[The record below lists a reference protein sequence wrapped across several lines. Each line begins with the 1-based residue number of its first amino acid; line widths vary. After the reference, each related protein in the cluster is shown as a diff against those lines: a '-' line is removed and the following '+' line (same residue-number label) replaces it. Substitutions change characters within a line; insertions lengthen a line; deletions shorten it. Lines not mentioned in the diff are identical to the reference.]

1 MISEG
6 WTDVIP
12 EKEVALLETGRLQE
26 IEQPLIDLGYLK
38 GDAINRAMSSRVK
51 KLANAIRL
59 FRKDYITAG
68 LLPDY
73 APNFARL
80 PHHELDGVELNLI
93 HQLTGLD
100 NEFPIT
106 ALPSK
111 GKTTLYS
118 RVLHYRLIVLG
129 VFTKKVS
136 VLFGSGSLQSLKTVG
151 SFLNIQ
157 QEATLLEIT
166 GNIPQLIKQV
176 TDTEKLQKTAIAF
189 KYSTRKKQ
197 NDALLEVVEEAGES
211 DNEAELIKEEQA
223 IDSEIKK
230 LTANIFSKQE
240 EEIQRLEKR
249 NKNKNRRLEKVTR
262 CINQLVHE
270 DKMLFEATDQ
280 LRKDL
285 ELKKKPILAQKKLL
299 ERDLVRLSN
308 EALKIKQQVGPQ
320 PDKKAIRKKKKAIE
334 KLKKKLK
341 KEKKEPQLLA
351 EIGNLEHNIT
361 ILNRSV
367 TSLNKRRGD
376 HRPIIKRL
384 TGQITDSQKSINNLN
399 DALLDHAAL
408 RQHKEELL
416 LMTKVDPDKAIN
428 KAKLRSIKTQQTQ
441 ARNLIKG
448 AKENVKKKDEQ
459 LKLAIK
465 KRDEK
470 VRANQKRIEPLQDRL
485 IRLRKKINGLRFKF
499 KAQLK
504 RSLDKDYYKEL
515 KREVFQKRNKAYLKK
530 LAEDPF
536 NKFVI
541 RLVQVRQWMN
551 GYYYGRL
558 DSQPADR
565 TFLSIVELTEEE
577 ALKRLRLKYVLTK
590 LGNKTEGY
598 WLLNG
603 EYFFD
608 CICEL
613 ESKGKAKNSAE
624 LIKEYEDSF
633 KKDPIYKNKVTEEAW
648 NEFTE
653 EIEEGIKDTQHNIR
667 RFYYGV
673 RSLARSIGRV
683 VGKLVRLIINGIKS
697 VIRIFKNF
705 IKILYKEIREG
716 ARKFFQGMEFLFGK
730 RQIESTLVSGETL
743 VTKFDFDFDVTVWST
758 NDVTTD
764 LYKSHIT
771 KTMSYA
777 LNMSFSLRLVA
788 KILKWTFTLT
798 SGALTWPRLA
808 LKIAFHFKD
817 LVLKFLLKRKAKK
830 LVGVS

>member
-12 EKEVALLETGRLQE
+12 EKEVALLESGRRQE
-26 IEQPLIDLGYLK
+26 IEQPLIDLGYLR
-38 GDAINRAMSSRVK
+38 GDAVVRTMSARQK
-51 KLANAIRL
+51 KLSDAIRL
-59 FRKDYITAG
+59 FRKDYISAG

-73 APNFARL
+73 APNFSQL
-80 PHHELDGVELNLI
+80 PHDELDGVELNLI

-100 NEFPIT
+100 NEFPLT
-106 ALPSK
+106 ALPPR
-111 GKTTLYS
+111 GKTTLFS

-129 VFTKKVS
+129 VFTKKVNAF
-136 VLFGSGSLQSLKTVG
+136 FGSGSLQSLKTLG
-151 SFLNIQ
+151 SFLNIE
-157 QEATLLEIT
+157 QEATLIEIT
-166 GNIPQLIKQV
+166 GNIPKLIKQV
-176 TDTEKLQKTAIAF
+176 TDTEKLKKTAIAF
-189 KYSTRKKQ
+189 KYSTRKKED
-197 NDALLEVVEEAGES
+197 DALLEVVEERGES
-211 DNEAELIKEEQA
+211 DNEAKLIKEEQA

-249 NKNKNRRLEKVTR
+249 NKNKNRRLEKVSR

-280 LRKDL
+280 LRKDFEL
-285 ELKKKPILAQKKLL
+285 EKKPILAQKKLL

-308 EALKIKQQVGPQ
+308 ETLKIKQQVGPE
-320 PDKKAIRKKKKAIE
+320 PDKKAIKKKKKAID
-334 KLKKKLK
+334 KLQKKLK
-341 KEKKEPQLLA
+341 KAKKEPQLLA
-351 EIGNLEHNIT
+351 EIGILEHNIS

-367 TSLNKRRGD
+367 SSLASRPGD
-376 HRPIIKRL
+376 HRSIIKRL
-384 TGQITDSQKSINNLN
+384 DIQVTDTQKSINK
-399 DALLDHAAL
+399 LDDTLEQHAVL
-408 RQHKEELL
+408 RQLKEELL
-416 LMTKVDPDKAIN
+416 LLANVDSGKATN
-428 KAKLRSIKTQQTQ
+428 KAKLKSIKVQQTQ

-448 AKENVKKKDEQ
+448 AKENIKKKDEQ
-459 LKLAIK
+459 LKIAIK
-465 KRDEK
+465 ERDEK
-470 VRANQKRIEPLQDRL
+470 VRANQIRIQPLQDRL

-515 KREVFQKRNKAYLKK
+515 KREVFQKRNKTYLKK
-530 LAEDPF
+530 LAKDPF
-536 NKFVI
+536 NIFVI
-541 RLVQVRQWMN
+541 RLIQVRQWMN

-577 ALKRLRLKYVLTK
+577 AMKRLRLKYILTK

-613 ESKGKAKNSAE
+613 ESKGKTKNTAE

-653 EIEEGIKDTQHNIR
+653 EIEEGIQNTQQHIR

-730 RQIESTLVSGETL
+730 RQIESTLKTGETL

-758 NDVTTD
+758 NDVPHN

-771 KTMSYA
+771 KTMGYA

-788 KILKWTFTLT
+788 KVLKWTFTLT
-798 SGALTWPRLA
+798 TGALTWPRLA

-817 LVLKFLLKRKAKK
+817 LVLKFLLKRKVRKT
-830 LVGVS
+830 VGA